1 MFHKFLLVIFL
12 TVNPIAHHPP
22 KDTKEPHS
30 GIVKS
35 RETTSLEPWIFGR
48 VQLWYEQGMGLYPQG
63 LDIYHHI
70 SLNSPQYT
78 TVFAACVAIINI

>member
-12 TVNPIAHHPP
+12 TVNPIPHHPP

-35 RETTSLEPWIFGR
+35 RETTSLEP
-48 VQLWYEQGMGLYPQG
+48 
-63 LDIYHHI
+63 
-70 SLNSPQYT
+70 
-78 TVFAACVAIINI
+78 